1 MFENFEVYRVK
12 TMYWHRKPYH
22 EYILDEYANLL
33 KKHGVFCKDMLLREA
48 YYLAIRDRESR
59 MTNMTAN
66 ARAEKIATIEALDA
80 RLRWLSAWIVH
91 NANHIRQKRD
101 GLKVGGHQASCA
113 SMTAIMAA
121 LYFHAL
127 RPQDKVA
134 VKPHAGPVLQAIHY
148 LLGGQSLEQLQHF
161 RALGGA
167 QSYPSRTKD
176 KIPVDFSTGSVGLG
190 VAITAFSS
198 LVQDYVIAHGSMA
211 ETDAG
216 RMISLMGDAEL
227 DEGNIYECL
236 IEGYKHD
243 IRNCWWVV
251 DYNRQSLDNT
261 TADRMFRRFDDIFET
276 CGWRVI
282 TLKHGKLQRAAFAR
296 PGGKAL
302 EDWIENCPNAEFA
315 VLTYQG
321 GAAWRARLLSDIGDH
336 SDVKLLINSFD
347 DDGLAALMTNLGGH
361 CIASLM
367 DAFESANDTQP
378 TLFIAY
384 TVKGYGLP
392 LAGHKDNHSGMMNP
406 TQMEQFRNSMGIE
419 AGNEWEAFG
428 GLGGNIAARL
438 KAFVDNSALSQK
450 RPETQPEL
458 VPVPARLPVPQGE
471 AQSTQ
476 AAFGHVLL
484 DLAKSSEPL
493 ADRIVTTA
501 PDVTQT
507 TNLGGFVNQRGLFRR
522 SGFADVFREANIPSA
537 QKWAAHAAGQH
548 IELGIA
554 ENNFFLLLT
563 SLGLAAQHFGTRLI
577 PVGTVYDPFIARG
590 LDALNYGCYSD
601 ARFLLVGTPSGLT
614 LGPEGGAHQ
623 SINTPLIGMGQP
635 SLAYFEP
642 AYADEV
648 ALFMRWAFEHLQKPE
663 GSSVYLRLS
672 TRVIPQVKRESDD
685 WEGDAL
691 KGGYWLRQPAR
702 GAEAAIAFTGA
713 IAPEAL
719 SAYESL
725 LDDIPGLGLLNVTSP
740 DVLHR
745 DWSARRAGRWD
756 GAGDA
761 PCHIENLLS
770 TLSPNAGIVS
780 VIDGSPGALSWI
792 GGVKGMRI
800 SPLGVDR
807 FGQTGDLPDLYR
819 TYRLD
824 AAAIIDAMAELYLH
838 D

>member
-1 MFENFEVYRVK
+1 MQLIICQTRERHADMT
-12 TMYWHRKPYH
+12 TM
-22 EYILDEYANLL
+22 IADT
-33 KKHGVFCKDMLLREA
+33 RE
-48 YYLAIRDRESR
+48 
-59 MTNMTAN
+59 
-66 ARAEKIATIEALDA
+66 EKIATIEALDA
-80 RLRWLSAWIVH
+80 RLRWLSAWTVH
-91 NANHIRQKRD
+91 NANHLRTKRD

-127 RPQDKVA
+127 RPQDKVS

-148 LLGGQSLEQLQHF
+148 LLGNQTLEQLQKF

-176 KIPVDFSTGSVGLG
+176 TIPVDFSTGSVGLG

-198 LVQDYVIAHGSMA
+198 LVQDYLIAHGAMA
-211 ETDAG
+211 ESDAG

-251 DYNRQSLDNT
+251 DYNRQSLDST

-276 CGWRVI
+276 CGWRVV

-296 PGGKAL
+296 PGGKSL
-302 EDWIENCPNAEFA
+302 EDWIENCPNADFA

-321 GAAWRARLLSDIGDH
+321 GPAWRERLLADIGSKAH
-336 SDVKLLINSFD
+336 VKKLLDSFD

-367 DAFESANDTQP
+367 DAFDSADDDRP

-406 TQMEQFRNSMGIE
+406 AQIDQLRETMGIK
-419 AGNEWEAFG
+419 AGQEWDPFS
-428 GLGGNIAARL
+428 GLGGNMAARL
-438 KAFVDNSALSQK
+438 KNFVGESVLAKKPLEALPK
-450 RPETQPEL
+450 PVAVPAHF
-458 VPVPARLPVPQGE
+458 PVPTGE
-471 AQSTQ
+471 TQSTQ

-484 DLAKSSEPL
+484 DLAKSSEEL

-522 SGFADVFREANIPSA
+522 SQVADIFREAKVPSA
-537 QKWAAHAAGQH
+537 QKWAAHASGQH

-563 SLGLAAQHFGTRLI
+563 SLGLAAPHFGTRLI
-577 PVGTVYDPFIARG
+577 PVGTVYDPFISRG

-601 ARFLLVGTPSGLT
+601 SRFLLVGTPSGLT

-635 SLAYFEP
+635 GLAYFEP

-648 ALFMRWAFEHLQKPE
+648 ALFMRWAFEYLQEPD

-672 TRVIPQVKRESDD
+672 TRQISQENRTDET
-685 WEGDAL
+685 WQEDAL
-691 KGGYWLRQPAR
+691 KGAYWLRPPAP
-702 GAEAAIAFTGA
+702 GTEAAIVFTGA
-713 IAPEAL
+713 IAPEVLAAWEEL
-719 SAYESL
+719 QY
-725 LDDIPGLGLLNVTSP
+725 DIPGLGVLNVTSP
-740 DVLHR
+740 DLLHR
-745 DWSARRAGRWD
+745 DWSATKAARWT
-756 GAGDA
+756 GGQATA
-761 PCHIENLLS
+761 CHADRLLS
-770 TLSPNAGIVS
+770 MLSPNASIVT
-780 VIDGSPGALSWI
+780 VIDGSPAALSWL
-792 GGVKGMRI
+792 GGVRAMRV
-800 SPLGVDR
+800 SPLGTDR
-807 FGQTGDLPDLYR
+807 FGQTGDLPDLYHA
-819 TYRLD
+819 YRLD
-824 AAAIIDAMAELYLH
+824 KDAIIDAMAELYLRR
-838 D
+838 

>member
-1 MFENFEVYRVK
+1 
-12 TMYWHRKPYH
+12 
-22 EYILDEYANLL
+22 
-33 KKHGVFCKDMLLREA
+33 
-48 YYLAIRDRESR
+48 
-59 MTNMTAN
+59 MTNIVADT
-66 ARAEKIATIEALDA
+66 REEKIAAIETLDA
-80 RLRWLSAWIVH
+80 RLRWLSSWIVH
-91 NANHIRQKRD
+91 NANHIRPKRD

-127 RPQDKVA
+127 RPQDKVS

-148 LLGGQSLEQLQHF
+148 LLGNQSLEQLQQF

-198 LVQDYVIAHGSMA
+198 LVQDYLIAHGSID
-211 ETDAG
+211 ETNAG

-276 CGWRVI
+276 TGWRVI

-296 PGGKAL
+296 PGGKSL

-321 GAAWRARLLSDIGDH
+321 GAAWRTRLHADIGGKPH
-336 SDVKLLINSFD
+336 VKKLLDSFD

-361 CIASLM
+361 CIESLM
-367 DAFESANDTQP
+367 DAFDSADDERP

-406 TQMEQFRNSMGIE
+406 AQIDQLRTTMGIE
-419 AGNEWEAFG
+419 AGEEWEPFA
-428 GLGGNIAARL
+428 GLGGNMAAKL
-438 KAFVDNSALSQK
+438 KNFIGGSVLAAKPAEPVADYI
-450 RPETQPEL
+450 
-458 VPVPARLPVPQGE
+458 PVPARLAVPSGDV
-471 AQSTQ
+471 QSTQ

-484 DLAKSSEPL
+484 DLAKSSEAL
-493 ADRIVTTA
+493 ADRIITTA

-522 SGFADVFREANIPSA
+522 SDVADLFREAKIPSA

-563 SLGLAAQHFGTRLI
+563 SLGLAAPHFGTRLI

-648 ALFMRWAFEHLQKPE
+648 ALFMRWAFEHLQMPD

-672 TRVIPQVKRESDD
+672 TRQVPQVERANND
-685 WEGDAL
+685 WEADAL
-691 KGGYWLRQPAR
+691 KGGYWLRRPAA

-713 IAPEAL
+713 IAPEVLA
-719 SAYESL
+719 AYDQL
-725 LDDIPGLGLLNVTSP
+725 LDDIPGLGVLNVTSP

-745 DWSARRAGRWD
+745 EWSASKAARWTD
-756 GAGDA
+756 KNAQT
-761 PCHIENLLS
+761 CHAEDLLS
-770 TLSPNAGIVS
+770 VLAPDAGIVT
-780 VIDGSPGALSWI
+780 VIDGSPGALSWL
-792 GGVKGMRI
+792 GGVQGMRV
-800 SPLGVDR
+800 SPLGTDR
-807 FGQTGDLPDLYR
+807 FGQTGDLPDLYAE
-819 TYRLD
+819 YRLD
-824 AAAIIDAMAELYLH
+824 SVAIIDAMAELFLKR
-838 D
+838 

>member
-1 MFENFEVYRVK
+1 M
-12 TMYWHRKPYH
+12 
-22 EYILDEYANLL
+22 ANIVAD
-33 KKHGVFCKDMLLREA
+33 KRE
-48 YYLAIRDRESR
+48 
-59 MTNMTAN
+59 
-66 ARAEKIATIEALDA
+66 EKIAAIEILDS
-80 RLRWLSAWIVH
+80 RLRWLASWTVH
-91 NANHIRQKRD
+91 NANHIRPKRD

-113 SMTAIMAA
+113 SITAIMAA

-127 RPQDKVA
+127 RPNDKVS

-148 LLGGQSLEQLQHF
+148 LLGNQSLEQLQQF

-198 LVQDYVIAHGSMA
+198 LVQDYLIAHGSI
-211 ETDAG
+211 EEGNAG

-251 DYNRQSLDNT
+251 DYNRQSLDST

-276 CGWRVI
+276 MGWRVI
-282 TLKHGKLQRAAFAR
+282 TLKHGKLQRAAFTR
-296 PGGKAL
+296 PGGKSL

-321 GAAWRARLLSDIGDH
+321 GAAWRARLTADIGGKPQ
-336 SDVKLLINSFD
+336 VKKLLDSFE

-361 CIASLM
+361 CIESLM
-367 DAFESANDTQP
+367 DAFDSADDERP

-406 TQMEQFRNSMGIE
+406 GQIDQLRMAMGIE
-419 AGNEWEAFG
+419 AGEEWEPFA
-428 GLGGNIAARL
+428 GLGGNMAARL
-438 KAFVDNSALSQK
+438 KDFIGDSVLATK
-450 RPETQPEL
+450 PEEPVSPQIH
-458 VPVPARLPVPQGE
+458 VPARFAVPSGDV
-471 AQSTQ
+471 QSTQ
-476 AAFGHVLL
+476 AAFGNVLL
-484 DLAKSSEPL
+484 DLAKSSEEL

-522 SGFADVFREANIPSA
+522 SDVADIFREAKIPSA

-563 SLGLAAQHFGTRLI
+563 SLGLAAPHFGTRLI

-601 ARFLLVGTPSGLT
+601 SRFLLVGTPSGLT

-635 SLAYFEP
+635 GLAYFEP

-648 ALFMRWAFEHLQKPE
+648 ALFMRWAFEYLQKPE

-672 TRVIPQVKRESDD
+672 TRQVAQVERANTD
-685 WEGDAL
+685 WEADAL
-691 KGGYWLRQPAR
+691 KGGYWLRPPTA
-702 GAEAAIAFTGA
+702 GAEAAIVFTGA
-713 IAPEAL
+713 IAPEVLA
-719 SAYESL
+719 AYEEM
-725 LDDIPGLGLLNVTSP
+725 LDDIPGLGVLNVTSP

-745 DWSARRAGRWD
+745 EWSASKAARWTD
-756 GAGDA
+756 RNAQT
-761 PCHIENLLS
+761 CHAEDLLS
-770 TLSPNAGIVS
+770 ILAPDAGIVT
-780 VIDGSPGALSWI
+780 VIDGSPGALSWL
-792 GGVKGMRI
+792 GGVHGRRV
-800 SPLGVDR
+800 SPLGTDR
-807 FGQTGDLPDLYR
+807 FGQTGDLPDLYSE
-819 TYRLD
+819 YRLD
-824 AAAIIDAMAELYLH
+824 SAAIMDAIAELFLKR
-838 D
+838 

>member
-1 MFENFEVYRVK
+1 MTHIVAD
-12 TMYWHRKPYH
+12 T
-22 EYILDEYANLL
+22 
-33 KKHGVFCKDMLLREA
+33 RE
-48 YYLAIRDRESR
+48 
-59 MTNMTAN
+59 
-66 ARAEKIATIEALDA
+66 EKIAAIETLDA
-80 RLRWLSAWIVH
+80 RLRWLSSWIVH
-91 NANHIRQKRD
+91 NANHIRPKRD

-127 RPQDKVA
+127 RPQDKVS

-148 LLGGQSLEQLQHF
+148 LLGNQSLEQLQQF

-198 LVQDYVIAHGSMA
+198 LVQDYLIAHGSI
-211 ETDAG
+211 EQTNAG

-251 DYNRQSLDNT
+251 DYNRQSLDST

-276 CGWRVI
+276 TGWRVI

-296 PGGKAL
+296 PGGKSL

-321 GAAWRARLLSDIGDH
+321 GAAWRTRLHADIGGKPH
-336 SDVKLLINSFD
+336 VKKLLDSFD
-347 DDGLAALMTNLGGH
+347 DDGLAALLTNLGGH
-361 CIASLM
+361 CIESLM
-367 DAFESANDTQP
+367 DAFDSADDDRP

-406 TQMEQFRNSMGIE
+406 AQIGQLRTTMGIE
-419 AGNEWEAFG
+419 AGEEWEPFA
-428 GLGGNIAARL
+428 GLGGNMAAKL
-438 KAFVDNSALSQK
+438 KNFIGSGVLAAKPAEPVADYI
-450 RPETQPEL
+450 
-458 VPVPARLPVPQGE
+458 PVPARLAVPSGDV
-471 AQSTQ
+471 QSTQ

-484 DLAKSSEPL
+484 DLAKSSEAL

-522 SGFADVFREANIPSA
+522 SDVADLFREAKIPSA

-563 SLGLAAQHFGTRLI
+563 SLGLAAPHFGTRLI

-635 SLAYFEP
+635 GLAYFEP

-648 ALFMRWAFEHLQKPE
+648 ALFMRWAFEHLQKPD

-672 TRVIPQVKRESDD
+672 TRQVPQVERANTD
-685 WEGDAL
+685 WEADAL
-691 KGGYWLRQPAR
+691 KGGYWLRRPAA

-713 IAPEAL
+713 IAPEVLA
-719 SAYESL
+719 AYDQL
-725 LDDIPGLGLLNVTSP
+725 LDDIPGLGVLNVTSP

-745 DWSARRAGRWD
+745 EWSASKAARWTD
-756 GAGDA
+756 KNAQ
-761 PCHIENLLS
+761 PCHAEDLLS
-770 TLSPNAGIVS
+770 VLASDAGIVT
-780 VIDGSPGALSWI
+780 VIDGSPGALSWL
-792 GGVKGMRI
+792 GGVQGMRV
-800 SPLGVDR
+800 SPLGTDR
-807 FGQTGDLPDLYR
+807 FGQTGDLPDLYAE
-819 TYRLD
+819 YRLD
-824 AAAIIDAMAELYLH
+824 SVAIIDAMAELFLKR
-838 D
+838 

>member
-1 MFENFEVYRVK
+1 
-12 TMYWHRKPYH
+12 
-22 EYILDEYANLL
+22 
-33 KKHGVFCKDMLLREA
+33 
-48 YYLAIRDRESR
+48 
-59 MTNMTAN
+59 MTNIVADT
-66 ARAEKIATIEALDA
+66 REEKIAAIETLDA
-80 RLRWLSAWIVH
+80 RLRWLSSWIVH
-91 NANHIRQKRD
+91 NANHIRPKRD

-127 RPQDKVA
+127 RPQDKVS

-148 LLGGQSLEQLQHF
+148 LLGNQSLAQLQQF

-198 LVQDYVIAHGSMA
+198 LVQDYLIAHGSID
-211 ETDAG
+211 ETNAG

-251 DYNRQSLDNT
+251 DYNRQSLDST

-276 CGWRVI
+276 TGWRVI

-296 PGGKAL
+296 PGGKSL

-321 GAAWRARLLSDIGDH
+321 GAAWRARLHADIGGKPH
-336 SDVKLLINSFD
+336 VKKLLDSFD

-361 CIASLM
+361 CIESLM
-367 DAFESANDTQP
+367 DAFDSADDERP

-406 TQMEQFRNSMGIE
+406 AQIGKLRTTMGIE
-419 AGNEWEAFG
+419 TGEEWEPFA
-428 GLGGNIAARL
+428 GLGGNMAAKL
-438 KAFVDNSALSQK
+438 KNFIGSGVLAAKPAEPVADYI
-450 RPETQPEL
+450 
-458 VPVPARLPVPQGE
+458 PVPARLAVPSGDV
-471 AQSTQ
+471 QSTQ

-484 DLAKSSEPL
+484 DLAKSSEAL

-522 SGFADVFREANIPSA
+522 SDVADLFREAKIPSA

-563 SLGLAAQHFGTRLI
+563 SLGLAAPHFGTRLI

-635 SLAYFEP
+635 GLAYFEP

-648 ALFMRWAFEHLQKPE
+648 ALFMRWAFEHLQMPD

-672 TRVIPQVKRESDD
+672 TRQVPQVERANTD
-685 WEGDAL
+685 WEADAL
-691 KGGYWLRQPAR
+691 KGGYWLRRPAT

-713 IAPEAL
+713 IAPEVLA
-719 SAYESL
+719 AYDQL
-725 LDDIPGLGLLNVTSP
+725 LDDIPGLGVLNVTSP

-745 DWSARRAGRWD
+745 EWSASKAARWTD
-756 GAGDA
+756 KN
-761 PCHIENLLS
+761 PQTCHAEDLLS
-770 TLSPNAGIVS
+770 VLAPDAGIVT
-780 VIDGSPGALSWI
+780 VIDGSPGALSWL
-792 GGVKGMRI
+792 GSVQGMRV
-800 SPLGVDR
+800 SPLGTDR
-807 FGQTGDLPDLYR
+807 FGQTGDLPDLYAE
-819 TYRLD
+819 YRLD
-824 AAAIIDAMAELYLH
+824 SVAIIDAMAELFLKR
-838 D
+838 

>member
-1 MFENFEVYRVK
+1 MTHIVAD
-12 TMYWHRKPYH
+12 T
-22 EYILDEYANLL
+22 
-33 KKHGVFCKDMLLREA
+33 RE
-48 YYLAIRDRESR
+48 
-59 MTNMTAN
+59 
-66 ARAEKIATIEALDA
+66 EKIAAIETLDA
-80 RLRWLSAWIVH
+80 RLRWLSSWIVH
-91 NANHIRQKRD
+91 NANHIRPKRD

-127 RPQDKVA
+127 RPQDKVS

-148 LLGGQSLEQLQHF
+148 LLGNQSLEQLQQF

-198 LVQDYVIAHGSMA
+198 LVQDYLIAHGSIE
-211 ETDAG
+211 ETNAG

-276 CGWRVI
+276 TGWRVI

-296 PGGKAL
+296 PGGKSL

-321 GAAWRARLLSDIGDH
+321 GAAWRTRLHADIGGKPH
-336 SDVKLLINSFD
+336 VKKLLDSFD

-361 CIASLM
+361 CIESLM
-367 DAFESANDTQP
+367 DAFDSADDERP

-406 TQMEQFRNSMGIE
+406 AQIDQLRTTMGIE
-419 AGNEWEAFG
+419 AGEEWEPFA
-428 GLGGNIAARL
+428 GLGGNMAAKL
-438 KAFVDNSALSQK
+438 KNFIGSGVLAAKPAEPVADYI
-450 RPETQPEL
+450 
-458 VPVPARLPVPQGE
+458 PVPARLAVPSGDV
-471 AQSTQ
+471 QSTQ

-484 DLAKSSEPL
+484 DLAKSSEAL
-493 ADRIVTTA
+493 ADRIITTA

-522 SGFADVFREANIPSA
+522 SDVADLFREAKIPSA

-563 SLGLAAQHFGTRLI
+563 SLGLAAPHFGTRLI

-635 SLAYFEP
+635 GLAYFEP

-648 ALFMRWAFEHLQKPE
+648 ALFMRWAFEHLQMPD

-672 TRVIPQVKRESDD
+672 TRQVPQVERANTD
-685 WEGDAL
+685 WEADAL
-691 KGGYWLRQPAR
+691 KGGYWLRRPAA
-702 GAEAAIAFTGA
+702 GAEAAIAFTGT
-713 IAPEAL
+713 IAPEVLA
-719 SAYESL
+719 AYDQL
-725 LDDIPGLGLLNVTSP
+725 LDDIPGLGVLNVTSP

-745 DWSARRAGRWD
+745 EWSASKAARWTD
-756 GAGDA
+756 KNAQT
-761 PCHIENLLS
+761 CHVEDLLS
-770 TLSPNAGIVS
+770 ALAPDAGIVT
-780 VIDGSPGALSWI
+780 VIDGSPSALSWL
-792 GGVKGMRI
+792 GGVQGMRV
-800 SPLGVDR
+800 SPLGTDR
-807 FGQTGDLPDLYR
+807 FGQTGDLPDLYAE
-819 TYRLD
+819 YRLD
-824 AAAIIDAMAELYLH
+824 SVAIIDAMAELFLKR
-838 D
+838 

>member
-1 MFENFEVYRVK
+1 MATVL
-12 TMYWHRKPYH
+12 TDHRK
-22 EYILDEYANLL
+22 
-33 KKHGVFCKDMLLREA
+33 
-48 YYLAIRDRESR
+48 
-59 MTNMTAN
+59 
-66 ARAEKIATIEALDA
+66 EKIATIETLDA
-80 RLRWLSAWIVH
+80 RLRWLSSWIVH
-91 NANHIRQKRD
+91 NANHLREKRD

-113 SMTAIMAA
+113 SITAIMAA

-127 RPQDKVA
+127 RPQDKVS

-148 LLGGQSLEQLQHF
+148 LLGNQSLAQLQQF

-198 LVQDYVIAHGSMA
+198 LVQDYLVAHGSLDEA
-211 ETDAG
+211 DAG

-236 IEGYKHD
+236 IEAYKHD

-251 DYNRQSLDNT
+251 DYNRQSLDST

-276 CGWRVI
+276 CGWRVV
-282 TLKHGKLQRAAFAR
+282 TLKNGKLQRAAFSR
-296 PGGKAL
+296 PGGKSL
-302 EDWIENCPNAEFA
+302 EDWIENCPNADFA
-315 VLTYQG
+315 VLTYKG
-321 GAAWRARLLSDIGDH
+321 GAAWRERLIADIGGKPH
-336 SDVKLLINSFD
+336 VAKLLDSFD

-361 CIASLM
+361 CIETLM
-367 DAFESANDTQP
+367 DAFDSADDERP

-406 TQMEQFRNSMGIE
+406 AQIEQLRVSMGVE
-419 AGNEWEAFG
+419 VGQEWEPFA

-438 KAFVDNSALSQK
+438 KDFVGKSVLAHKPQEPDAPVIAV
-450 RPETQPEL
+450 PE
-458 VPVPARLPVPQGE
+458 RLPVPSGDV
-471 AQSTQ
+471 QSTQ
-476 AAFGHVLL
+476 AAFGNVLL
-484 DLAKSSEPL
+484 DLAKSSETL

-522 SGFADVFREANIPSA
+522 SDVADIFRDAKIPSA

-563 SLGLAAQHFGTRLI
+563 SLGLAAPHFGTRLI

-635 SLAYFEP
+635 GLAYFEP

-648 ALFMRWAFEHLQKPE
+648 ALFMRWAFEHMQKPD

-672 TRVIPQVKRESDD
+672 TRQVPQVKRAGSE
-685 WEGDAL
+685 WEADAL
-691 KGGYWLRQPAR
+691 KGGYWLRQPAP
-702 GAEAAIAFTGA
+702 GAEAAIVFTGA
-713 IAPEAL
+713 IAPEVLAAFDQL
-719 SAYESL
+719 A
-725 LDDIPGLGLLNVTSP
+725 DDIPGLGVLNVTSP

-745 DWSARRAGRWD
+745 DWSASKAARWTD
-756 GAGDA
+756 K
-761 PCHIENLLS
+761 PTQTCHAEDLLS
-770 TLSPNAGIVS
+770 VLARDAGLVT
-780 VIDGSPGALSWI
+780 VIDSSPGALSWL
-792 GGVKGMRI
+792 GGVSGMRV
-800 SPLGVDR
+800 SPLGTDR
-807 FGQTGDLPDLYR
+807 FGQTGDLIDLYD

-824 AAAIIDAMAELYLH
+824 AAAIIDAMAELFLKR
-838 D
+838 